1 MKKKKKRGRE
11 VKFCVIN
18 KKKKYVKK
26 IRKPKNKAKLSMK
39 VKSVKT
45 RILEEVG
52 FLLPTKKLLSSKEKV
67 EIMEQF
73 LMMPASQ
80 IVTLQQDGR
89 KPTFVQQIAKLLY
102 NNNLGEY
109 FDVLKM
115 CRDMAVEEE
124 ENKGA
129 FKDDPQ
135 VRAEFMNLVN
145 GDKYEG

>member
-1 MKKKKKRGRE
+1 
-11 VKFCVIN
+11 
-18 KKKKYVKK
+18 
-26 IRKPKNKAKLSMK
+26 MK

-52 FLLPTKKLLSSKEKV
+52 FLLPTKKLLSPREKV

-73 LMMPASQ
+73 LMMPAYE
-80 IVTLQQDGR
+80 VVKLQQDDS
-89 KPTFVQQIAKLLY
+89 KPSFVQQIAKLLY

-115 CRDMAVEEE
+115 CRDMAAEEE

-129 FKDDPQ
+129 FFK
-135 VRAEFMNLVN
+135 
-145 GDKYEG
+145 

>member
-1 MKKKKKRGRE
+1 
-11 VKFCVIN
+11 
-18 KKKKYVKK
+18 
-26 IRKPKNKAKLSMK
+26 MK

-52 FLLPTKKLLSSKEKV
+52 FLLPTKKLLSPREKV

-80 IVTLQQDGR
+80 IVTLQQDGS
-89 KPTFVQQIAKLLY
+89 KSSFVQQIAKLLY

-109 FDVLKM
+109 FNVLKM
-115 CRDMAVEEE
+115 CREMAAEEE

-129 FKDDPQ
+129 F
-135 VRAEFMNLVN
+135 LT
-145 GDKYEG
+145 

>member
-1 MKKKKKRGRE
+1 M
-11 VKFCVIN
+11 VIG
-18 KKKKYVKK
+18 
-26 IRKPKNKAKLSMK
+26 MK

-73 LMMPASQ
+73 LMMPSCE
-80 IVTLQQDGR
+80 VVKLQQDGS
-89 KPTFVQQIAKLLY
+89 KVVFVQQIAKLLY

-129 FKDDPQ
+129 FLK
-135 VRAEFMNLVN
+135 
-145 GDKYEG
+145 

>member
-1 MKKKKKRGRE
+1 M
-11 VKFCVIN
+11 VIG
-18 KKKKYVKK
+18 
-26 IRKPKNKAKLSMK
+26 MK

-89 KPTFVQQIAKLLY
+89 KSSFVHQIAKLLY

-115 CRDMAVEEE
+115 CRDMAAEEE
-124 ENKGA
+124 ENKGV
-129 FKDDPQ
+129 FVK
-135 VRAEFMNLVN
+135 
-145 GDKYEG
+145 

>member
-1 MKKKKKRGRE
+1 
-11 VKFCVIN
+11 
-18 KKKKYVKK
+18 
-26 IRKPKNKAKLSMK
+26 MK

-45 RILEEVG
+45 QILEEVG

-73 LMMPASQ
+73 LMMPASE
-80 IVTLQQDGR
+80 VAWLQQDER
-89 KPTFVQQIAKLLY
+89 KAVFVQQIAKLLY

-115 CRDMAVEEE
+115 CRDMAAEEE

-129 FKDDPQ
+129 FFK
-135 VRAEFMNLVN
+135 
-145 GDKYEG
+145 

>member
-1 MKKKKKRGRE
+1 
-11 VKFCVIN
+11 
-18 KKKKYVKK
+18 
-26 IRKPKNKAKLSMK
+26 MK

-52 FLLPTKKLLSSKEKV
+52 FLLPTKKLLSSREKV

-73 LMMPASQ
+73 LMMPSCE
-80 IVTLQQDGR
+80 VVKLQQDGC

-115 CRDMAVEEE
+115 CRDMAAEEE

-129 FKDDPQ
+129 FLK
-135 VRAEFMNLVN
+135 
-145 GDKYEG
+145 

>member
-1 MKKKKKRGRE
+1 
-11 VKFCVIN
+11 
-18 KKKKYVKK
+18 
-26 IRKPKNKAKLSMK
+26 MK

-45 RILEEVG
+45 KILEEVG

-89 KPTFVQQIAKLLY
+89 KSSFVQQIAKLLY

-109 FDVLKM
+109 FNVLKM
-115 CRDMAVEEE
+115 CRDMATEEE
-124 ENKGA
+124 ENKDA
-129 FKDDPQ
+129 FLK
-135 VRAEFMNLVN
+135 
-145 GDKYEG
+145 

>member
-1 MKKKKKRGRE
+1 
-11 VKFCVIN
+11 
-18 KKKKYVKK
+18 
-26 IRKPKNKAKLSMK
+26 MK

-45 RILEEVG
+45 RILKEVG
-52 FLLPTKKLLSSKEKV
+52 FLLPTKKLLSPREKV

-129 FKDDPQ
+129 FLK
-135 VRAEFMNLVN
+135 
-145 GDKYEG
+145 

>member
-1 MKKKKKRGRE
+1 
-11 VKFCVIN
+11 
-18 KKKKYVKK
+18 
-26 IRKPKNKAKLSMK
+26 MK

-52 FLLPTKKLLSSKEKV
+52 FLLPTKKLLSPREKV

-73 LMMPASQ
+73 LMMPAYE
-80 IVTLQQDGR
+80 VVKLQQDVS

-115 CRDMAVEEE
+115 CRDMAAKEE

-129 FKDDPQ
+129 FIK
-135 VRAEFMNLVN
+135 
-145 GDKYEG
+145 

>member
-1 MKKKKKRGRE
+1 
-11 VKFCVIN
+11 
-18 KKKKYVKK
+18 
-26 IRKPKNKAKLSMK
+26 MK

-45 RILEEVG
+45 KILEEVG

-73 LMMPASQ
+73 LMMPAYE
-80 IVTLQQDGR
+80 VGKLQQDRR

-115 CRDMAVEEE
+115 CRDMAAEEE

-129 FKDDPQ
+129 FLK
-135 VRAEFMNLVN
+135 
-145 GDKYEG
+145 

>member
-1 MKKKKKRGRE
+1 
-11 VKFCVIN
+11 
-18 KKKKYVKK
+18 
-26 IRKPKNKAKLSMK
+26 MK

-45 RILEEVG
+45 QILEEVG
-52 FLLPTKKLLSSKEKV
+52 FLLPIKKLLSSKEKV

-89 KPTFVQQIAKLLY
+89 KSSFVQQIAKLLY

-109 FDVLKM
+109 FNVLKM
-115 CRDMAVEEE
+115 CRDMAAEEE

-129 FKDDPQ
+129 FLK
-135 VRAEFMNLVN
+135 
-145 GDKYEG
+145 

>member
-1 MKKKKKRGRE
+1 
-11 VKFCVIN
+11 
-18 KKKKYVKK
+18 
-26 IRKPKNKAKLSMK
+26 MK

-52 FLLPTKKLLSSKEKV
+52 FLLPTKKLLSPREKV

-109 FDVLKM
+109 FNVLKM
-115 CRDMAVEEE
+115 CREMAAEEE

-129 FKDDPQ
+129 FLK
-135 VRAEFMNLVN
+135 
-145 GDKYEG
+145 

>member
-1 MKKKKKRGRE
+1 
-11 VKFCVIN
+11 
-18 KKKKYVKK
+18 
-26 IRKPKNKAKLSMK
+26 MK

-45 RILEEVG
+45 KILEEVG

-73 LMMPASQ
+73 LMMPAYD
-80 IVTLQQDGR
+80 VVKLHQDGS

-115 CRDMAVEEE
+115 CRDMAAEEE

-129 FKDDPQ
+129 FLK
-135 VRAEFMNLVN
+135 
-145 GDKYEG
+145 

>member
-1 MKKKKKRGRE
+1 
-11 VKFCVIN
+11 
-18 KKKKYVKK
+18 
-26 IRKPKNKAKLSMK
+26 MK

-52 FLLPTKKLLSSKEKV
+52 FLLPTKKLLSPKEKV

-89 KPTFVQQIAKLLY
+89 KSSFVQQIAKLLY

-115 CRDMAVEEE
+115 CREMAAEEE

-129 FKDDPQ
+129 FLK
-135 VRAEFMNLVN
+135 
-145 GDKYEG
+145 

>member
-1 MKKKKKRGRE
+1 
-11 VKFCVIN
+11 
-18 KKKKYVKK
+18 
-26 IRKPKNKAKLSMK
+26 MK

-52 FLLPTKKLLSSKEKV
+52 FLLPTKKLLSPREKV

-115 CRDMAVEEE
+115 CRDMAEEEE

-129 FKDDPQ
+129 FLK
-135 VRAEFMNLVN
+135 
-145 GDKYEG
+145 

>member
-1 MKKKKKRGRE
+1 
-11 VKFCVIN
+11 
-18 KKKKYVKK
+18 
-26 IRKPKNKAKLSMK
+26 MK

-52 FLLPTKKLLSSKEKV
+52 FLLPTKKLLSPREKV

-89 KPTFVQQIAKLLY
+89 KSSFVQQIAKLLY

-109 FDVLKM
+109 FSVLKM
-115 CRDMAVEEE
+115 CRDMAAEEE

-129 FKDDPQ
+129 FLK
-135 VRAEFMNLVN
+135 
-145 GDKYEG
+145 